1 MQTESPLTPPPL
13 AASDED
19 LVARIVAGEHA
30 LFEILIRRHNQ
41 RLFRTARAILKNDSE
56 AEDAMQDAYVLAY
69 QHLRQFEGRA
79 RFSTWLVRITVH
91 EALRRMR
98 EARRFEPLDASAD
111 DGGTEDTIMHDDET
125 AAATNPERGASDR
138 ELASIIEKA
147 VDDLPAPFR
156 AVFVMRA
163 VEQMSVAEVAEVLEL
178 PPDTVK
184 TRLHRARARIQR
196 DLAAR
201 TDALTPSIY
210 EFHLS
215 RCDRVVAAVLG
226 RIAPRDDVTNDRRR

>member
-1 MQTESPLTPPPL
+1 MQTESPLATPPL
-13 AASDED
+13 DASDED
-19 LVARIVAGEHA
+19 LVARIVGGERA

-111 DGGTEDTIMHDDET
+111 DGGGNEGTIMHDDDD
-125 AAATNPERGASDR
+125 AATTNPERGASQR
-138 ELASIIEKA
+138 ELASIVEKA

-196 DLAAR
+196 ELATR

-215 RCDRVVAAVLG
+215 RCDRVVAGVFARLG
-226 RIAPRDDVTNDRRR
+226 IPRE